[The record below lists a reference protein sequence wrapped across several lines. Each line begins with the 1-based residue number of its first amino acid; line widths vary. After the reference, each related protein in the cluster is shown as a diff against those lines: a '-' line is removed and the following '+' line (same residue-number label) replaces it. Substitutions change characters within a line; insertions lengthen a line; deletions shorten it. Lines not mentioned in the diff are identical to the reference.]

1 MTLKLVRFWSGKLK
15 HITKLMRL
23 QHTMIFV
30 RTWEKTKGDCD
41 REMIQSLDQIPYRE
55 MPEWG
60 QTARFLI
67 NTKQKLGLGVKSK
80 SGKRHSVMV
89 IGLNH

>member
-1 MTLKLVRFWSGKLK
+1 
-15 HITKLMRL
+15 
-23 QHTMIFV
+23 MIFV
-30 RTWEKTKGDCD
+30 TTWEKTKGDCD

-67 NTKQKLGLGVKSK
+67 NTKTKTWTWSKVK
-80 SGKRHSVMV
+80 KRKTAFSN
-89 IGLNH
+89 GDWTQSLAN